1 MNDIKI
7 VTLFKLSS
15 SYSIMAEG
23 VGCVV
28 DNENGSFYSQSWA
41 PPAFLEGGGQS
52 GKGGANWEGEGG
64 G

>member
-1 MNDIKI
+1 MKMSLPLQCLTIR
-7 VTLFKLSS
+7 LSCPRLL
-15 SYSIMAEG
+15 ILNAP
-23 VGCVV
+23 
-28 DNENGSFYSQSWA
+28 NGKKAFFEIQDSPWA